1 MLSSF
6 KTMWGWVKIKLE
18 NLTYSNYFCGIFLL
32 CVHKLIA
39 TNMTAEYIVS
49 QSISCTS
56 TDDLRCGTPQINNDI
71 STLETLSR

>member
-18 NLTYSNYFCGIFLL
+18 NLTYSNYFCGIFFTL
-32 CVHKLIA
+32 CTYVDGNKHDRR
-39 TNMTAEYIVS
+39 YIVS
-49 QSISCTS
+49 QTISCTS
-56 TDDLRCGTPQINNDI
+56 TDDLRRGTPQINNDI